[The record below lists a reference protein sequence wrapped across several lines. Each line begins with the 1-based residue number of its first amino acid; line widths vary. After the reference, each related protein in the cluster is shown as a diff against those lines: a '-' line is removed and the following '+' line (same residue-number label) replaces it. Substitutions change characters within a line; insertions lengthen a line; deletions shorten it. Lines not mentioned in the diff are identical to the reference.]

1 MIGSRLWKRIFL
13 GLTAAL
19 GLLALTAGP
28 GAAESGV
35 TVRWEDGFRIVD
47 KQDEHLYYLRLRL
60 GFQFRYTYG
69 IFDDCI
75 LSNAEHDWSNFF
87 LRRARLFADGNAPN
101 RDWFYLFHVQMEP

>member
-28 GAAESGV
+28 GAAESGI
-35 TVRWEDGFRIVD
+35 TVRWDNGFRIVD

-60 GFQFRYTYG
+60 AFQFRYTYG
-69 IFDDCI
+69 KFDDCI
-75 LSNAEHDWSNFF
+75 LSNADHDWSNFY

-101 RDWFYLFHVQMEP
+101 KDW